1 MSVYKSSD
9 VVKFSCV
16 DNSYDLQDLF
26 TKINNLKKL
35 WVDGT
40 TDFDLIRYLS
50 DMPKISRQGQI
61 YNAFPKKA
69 YALPNWSEMKTFFFN
84 LILAANITTNFNK
97 MYRCIPIQIKKK
109 NVTNDIDATLITV
122 NNFFAHFT
130 KEIVISRYRDDQ
142 HILPKNN
149 VVNIYRYSNAM
160 LKHIPEKALKT
171 FQNKLLYSKK
181 AVSLKSDNGRKENNN
196 ELEKSTRDDRDFLS
210 IYFGR

>member
-1 MSVYKSSD
+1 
-9 VVKFSCV
+9 
-16 DNSYDLQDLF
+16 
-26 TKINNLKKL
+26 
-35 WVDGT
+35 
-40 TDFDLIRYLS
+40 
-50 DMPKISRQGQI
+50 
-61 YNAFPKKA
+61 
-69 YALPNWSEMKTFFFN
+69 MKTFFFN

-97 MYRCIPIQIKKK
+97 MYLCIPIQIKKK

-130 KEIVISRYRDDQ
+130 KEIVTSRYRDDQ
-142 HILPKNN
+142 HILPTNN
-149 VVNIYRYSNAM
+149 VVNIYGYSNVM